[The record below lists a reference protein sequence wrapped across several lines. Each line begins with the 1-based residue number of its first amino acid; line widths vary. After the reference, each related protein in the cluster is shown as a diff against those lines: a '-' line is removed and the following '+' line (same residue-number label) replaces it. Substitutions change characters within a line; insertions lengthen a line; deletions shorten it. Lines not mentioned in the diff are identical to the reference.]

1 VTAASARSIAPEAS
15 TTRLVPR
22 LLSGLGFDQLETP
35 TVLRAWR
42 SALVVLCVLFAVVGA
57 LGVQRRADALQ
68 RVDTAAQQLI
78 AVQDLRVAAVSADSI
93 ASTAFLVGGD
103 DLVARAA
110 YDEQIRQAQAGLV
123 RVAADVNSADAESL
137 AGASE
142 RLSVYARLVEQAEAN
157 NRQGFPVAAAYLRQA
172 RSVLGGDVVPA
183 LRGVEQRQRDEINQ
197 QLASANRAGA
207 WLHLVGWPLLAVLG
221 AAMWWLARRFRR
233 LVNAPLAAAT
243 ALVLVALVAAASS
256 QGGAMGDVDAAIGG
270 ALARA
275 DRVAQARGAAF
286 DARAN
291 EALTLI
297 NRGNGA
303 ADEAAWATATT
314 YVRDS
319 LSGEPCTDV
328 CLVDRYQQYAVEHVA
343 LRGLDDGGLWDAAVV
358 AAREGPLV
366 EAFSRFDTDSAA
378 VVSEQIAVAAP
389 VLADAHDRLSMPRW
403 LVIVAGLAAA
413 ALAVAGCNQR
423 LREYR

>member
-1 VTAASARSIAPEAS
+1 VTAASARSTAS
-15 TTRLVPR
+15 TSQQPRLVSR
-22 LLSGLGFDQLETP
+22 LLSGAGLDHLETP

-42 SALVVLCVLFAVVGA
+42 SGLVALCLLFAVVGA

-110 YDEQIRQAQAGLV
+110 YDEQIRQAQSGLV
-123 RVAADVNSADAESL
+123 RVAGDVTSDDADSL
-137 AGASE
+137 AEASE
-142 RLSVYARLVEQAEAN
+142 RLSVYARLVEQAQAN

-172 RSVLGGDVVPA
+172 RSVLGDEVVPA

-197 QLASANRAGA
+197 QLGSAHRAGA
-207 WLHLVGWPLLAVLG
+207 WLHLVGWPLLATLG
-221 AAMWWLARRFRR
+221 VVMWWLARRFRR
-233 LVNAPLAAAT
+233 LVNVPLAAAAAVVFL
-243 ALVLVALVAAASS
+243 ALVTAASS
-256 QGGAMGDVDAAIGG
+256 QGGAVSDVDRAVAGS
-270 ALARA
+270 LQRA
-275 DRVAQARGAAF
+275 DCVAQARGAAF

-303 ADEAAWATATT
+303 ADEAAWGTATR
-314 YVRDS
+314 YVREALSGGGCADDS
-319 LSGEPCTDV
+319 L
-328 CLVDRYQQYAVEHVA
+328 VDTYEVYATEHVA
-343 LRGLDDGGLWDAAVV
+343 LRQLDDNGLWDAAVV

-366 EAFSRFDTDSAA
+366 EAFARFDTDSEAG
-378 VVSEQIAVAAP
+378 VSAQISAAAP
-389 VLADAHDRLSMPRW
+389 VLADAHDRLSTPRW
-403 LVIVAGLAAA
+403 MVIGAGLVAA
-413 ALAVAGCNQR
+413 ALVVAGCNQR